1 MADCLKGIKAVFLDV
16 DDTLLDFE
24 KCAKSAMHQA
34 ADKLGI
40 TLPEQIEARFH
51 EINDLLW
58 GKLQQGQ
65 ISAEELHRIRWGMI
79 FSSLG
84 ISADGEAFDR
94 MFSRCLFDTAEPVD
108 GAYRLLDS
116 LYGRVRMFV
125 TSNAAYD
132 EQRNRLGK
140 AGMLKYFEKMFVSD
154 RIGFPKPQKEFFD
167 ACFRELPDLRPE
179 EVLMIGDSISSDISG
194 AYAYG
199 IRTCWFNKKKKSDIP
214 ECAEWVVESW
224 T

>member
-1 MADCLKGIKAVFLDV
+1 MTDCLEGIRAVFLDV

-24 KCAKSAMHQA
+24 KCAKTAMYRA
-34 ADKLGI
+34 ADMLGI
-40 TLPEQIEARFH
+40 RLPEHTEQRFH
-51 EINDLLW
+51 EINDMLW

-65 ISAEELHRIRWGMI
+65 ITMEKLHSSRWEMI
-79 FSSLG
+79 FADMG
-84 ISADGEAFDR
+84 VEADGEAFDR
-94 MFSRCLFDTAEPVD
+94 MFSACLFDTAEPVD
-108 GAYRLLDS
+108 GAYRLLEK
-116 LYGRVRMFV
+116 LYGRVRMFI
-125 TSNAAYD
+125 TSNAAYE

-140 AGMLKYFEKMFVSD
+140 AGMLQYFEKLFVSD

-167 ACFRELPDLRPE
+167 ACFRELPELRPA

-199 IRTCWFNKKKKSDIP
+199 IRTCWFNKKKKREIP

-224 T
+224 E